1 MAPGLYTGVRDGNK
15 LVKMVQRGD
24 VEQTQTRWRL
34 PVAPLSPRL
43 RSIRELQRHQGRRC
57 DDDERARRSMC
68 DAVASLPGGGAA
80 ADCIFRN
87 GGMSIFSEQTTS
99 GALLSCARIIVTG
112 AIFKQPACER
122 DFFFPFFFFLL
133 FFWVKLGASSLWR
146 LLADHT
152 LFDPGPE
159 PLCICICIPRCVKDH
174 ILNLFWTLV
183 ANTATSV

>member
-15 LVKMVQRGD
+15 LVKVVQRGD
-24 VEQTQTRWRL
+24 VEQTQTHWRL
-34 PVAPLSPRL
+34 PVAPRSPRL
-43 RSIRELQRHQGRRC
+43 RSIRELQRHQRRRC

-80 ADCIFRN
+80 ADCIFRK
-87 GGMSIFSEQTTS
+87 GEWAYSLSKPRQ
-99 GALLSCARIIVTG
+99 ALCFRVRGLLWPGLFLNSQHVRG
-112 AIFKQPACER
+112 L
-122 DFFFPFFFFLL
+122 FFPFFFFLL

-146 LLADHT
+146 LLVDHT